1 MLTVTKSRVQS
12 RENVNWVISSGF
24 IEIISQTSNV
34 IAEKHTKDSPRMY
47 SKMLLQLRLTICILS
62 SPFLSQCYPIRTAA
76 AHLIFTMRY
85 RSICVIW
92 CNTTFIHCTLTI
104 LTMGNTESTSL
115 LKCVDKNGQLDQER
129 YFHYRRQVDNVTQEH
144 HKAAAAVSDV
154 NSKKIRTPRH
164 RSCKCKERG
173 KVCDNG
179 MFVFIFCC

>member
-1 MLTVTKSRVQS
+1 MRGRHVHGHRKSLVKHRV
-12 RENVNWVISSGF
+12 
-24 IEIISQTSNV
+24 
-34 IAEKHTKDSPRMY
+34 D
-47 SKMLLQLRLTICILS
+47 RLSFGQQDMVKVGNFCRI
-62 SPFLSQCYPIRTAA
+62 PFSFP
-76 AHLIFTMRY
+76 F
-85 RSICVIW
+85 
-92 CNTTFIHCTLTI
+92 
-104 LTMGNTESTSL
+104 MGNTESTSL